1 MAKVRNVRRLGL
13 RLGFLVMVAA
23 LTLGTTTDTGTRFT
37 DLGHKLMCTCGCGQV
52 LLECNHVGCQA
63 SEQMRRELTAAI
75 QRGGNDD
82 QILNWFVEKY
92 GPVVLSAPAKTG
104 FGRVAWVM
112 PYVALLGG
120 LMLTALI
127 VRMWRS
133 RSQAAPAASA
143 SHINPV
149 ALEAIRRRV
158 HEETEL

>member
-133 RSQAAPAASA
+133 RSQATPAASA

>member
-23 LTLGTTTDTGTRFT
+23 LALGTTTDTGTRFT

-133 RSQAAPAASA
+133 RSQATPAASA